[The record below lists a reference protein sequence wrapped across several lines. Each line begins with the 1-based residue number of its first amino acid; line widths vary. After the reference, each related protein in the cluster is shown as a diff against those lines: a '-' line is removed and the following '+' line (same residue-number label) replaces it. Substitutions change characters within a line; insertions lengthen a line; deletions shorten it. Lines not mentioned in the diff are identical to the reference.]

1 VGPTYDVY
9 VEVTG
14 SERGG
19 VAGRRRRRD
28 GERRRLMTDDARQT
42 GTLDRHTAQIDH
54 AELERTTYT
63 HTHAH
68 THTLTD

>member
-9 VEVTG
+9 VEVG
-14 SERGG
+14 RFERGG

-42 GTLDRHTAQIDH
+42 GALDRHTTQIDH

-63 HTHAH
+63 HTHTH
-68 THTLTD
+68 THAHAD